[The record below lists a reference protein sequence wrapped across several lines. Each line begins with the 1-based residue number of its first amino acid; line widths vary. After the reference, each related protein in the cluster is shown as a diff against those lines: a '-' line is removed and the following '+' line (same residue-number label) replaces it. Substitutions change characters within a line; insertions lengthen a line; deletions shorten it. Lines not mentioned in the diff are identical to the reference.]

1 MPGRLQNGRSQRNK
15 SRKSVRAGKPT
26 HSTYR
31 GVTRELNN
39 LRKPWKAAIKTNGKN
54 KNLGRFKLEAEAA
67 QAYQDALLIYPL

>member
-26 HSTYR
+26 HSIHR

-54 KNLGRFKLEAEAA
+54 KNLGRFEFETDAA
-67 QAYQDALLIYPL
+67 QAYRDALLIYPL